1 MGERLAEI
9 RDALDRFQM
18 DWARELADQELRENP
33 SAEAFHLASQA
44 ALNQGQ
50 RMAFLEKALELD
62 STYQPVL
69 DELAEMKP
77 KPKPSHEAKVETV
90 AEPMI
95 VETAPR
101 QEAAPAMDPEAAG
114 PRRAGFGRRWLAIMI
129 DGVVIAIPTLMLVGV
144 SGISATMEAALLADD
159 AAAMSA
165 AFSGFQSEVV
175 KLNLLVSAVYNVVLM
190 RAFNG
195 QTLGKIVLGLRVVK
209 KNGKRIGILDAL
221 IRNVFGYTISGFFL
235 LGYLWAL
242 VDRERQAWHDK
253 LVGTVVVDERAWK

>member
-1 MGERLAEI
+1 
-9 RDALDRFQM
+9 
-18 DWARELADQELRENP
+18 
-33 SAEAFHLASQA
+33 
-44 ALNQGQ
+44 
-50 RMAFLEKALELD
+50 
-62 STYQPVL
+62 
-69 DELAEMKP
+69 
-77 KPKPSHEAKVETV
+77 
-90 AEPMI
+90 
-95 VETAPR
+95 
-101 QEAAPAMDPEAAG
+101 
-114 PRRAGFGRRWLAIMI
+114 
-129 DGVVIAIPTLMLVGV
+129 MLVGV

-253 LVGTVVVDERAWK
+253 LVGTGVVDERARK